1 MKKALVLLATGAIA
15 LFVGAPPGIASA
27 ENPTTAGTV
36 TSVTGKVTVARLGG
50 APQPLNLRDPLY
62 WRDVVEAGRD
72 SVARVLLGG
81 KTTVTMRELSR
92 LELRVEAQADGV
104 RYTVDL
110 VAGKVRASVARMLMR
125 PGEQVEV
132 RTRNAVASVRG
143 TDFIVETVE
152 RPTHAG
158 AFGLLGAR
166 EVAHGVT
173 GSDSRTHETIV
184 TTLSGVVDVSS
195 PLAGTGRV
203 ERVRAYEAVRVSGR
217 SEPVRLQIQA
227 ADVKESLRGLAQRPL
242 ALGSDRA
249 ESVGAERT
257 SRAESTEPAR
267 TAPGELFLTLGLE
280 LGQLLLVIAAA
291 AAAAYAR
298 RGQSGAPGHFRH

>member
-1 MKKALVLLATGAIA
+1 MKKALILLVTGAIA
-15 LFVGAPPGIASA
+15 LLVTAAPEIASA
-27 ENPTTAGTV
+27 QTPTAVGTV
-36 TSVTGKVTVARLGG
+36 MAVSGNVTVTRLAA
-50 APQPLNLRDPLY
+50 APQPLKLRDTLY
-62 WRDVVEAGRD
+62 SRDVVEARKDGSSRI
-72 SVARVLLGG
+72 LLGG
-81 KTTVTMRELSR
+81 KTTVTVRELSR
-92 LELRVEAQADGV
+92 LELREEARADGV
-104 RYTVDL
+104 RYTVEL
-110 VAGKVRASVARMLMR
+110 VAGKVRASVARALMR

-227 ADVKESLRGLAQRPL
+227 ERASTA
-242 ALGSDRA
+242 GSM
-249 ESVGAERT
+249 EPVRT
-257 SRAESTEPAR
+257 V
-267 TAPGELFLTLGLE
+267 PGELLLSLGVVVS
-280 LGQLLLVIAAA
+280 QLLLAIAAA
-291 AAAAYAR
+291 AAATAYAR
-298 RGQSGAPGHFRH
+298 RGQGWSSRPPHHPSDERRNGV